1 MKRRAGVRGVRGA
14 RGRRKATRRTG
25 RTVPRIPVP
34 AIAIIAIAAVVAIV
48 VYVVWQQSGDS
59 KPTYEEEARIET
71 DPAPDLP
78 GEFVDLPAI
87 YGGTYPAT
95 ARRVRRAADYRN
107 QGLPPAGGEYW
118 GDTPCPQEPSE
129 APQFCG
135 PAPWRIYR
143 EPWDP
148 EVLVYN
154 LLQGGVVL
162 WYNTTDQAVIDELE
176 QLVLAR
182 LQDGARLVMTPYD
195 EIDEEHIALTAWARR
210 EVFPVSEYKKED
222 VEAFIDAFEGRF
234 NP

>member
-1 MKRRAGVRGVRGA
+1 MSRTKRRAGVRSA

-25 RTVPRIPVP
+25 RTIPRIPIP
-34 AIAIIAIAAVVAIV
+34 AIAITAIVAVVALV
-48 VYVVWQQSGDS
+48 VYVVWQQSIDS
-59 KPTYEEEARIET
+59 EPQYEEEARIET

-78 GEFVDLPAI
+78 GEFVDLPAV

-95 ARRVRRAADYRN
+95 TRRVRSAVDYSD
-107 QGLPPAGGEYW
+107 QGLPPAGGPYW
-118 GDTPCPQEPSE
+118 GDAQCPEEPDE
-129 APQFCG
+129 AAPFCG

-143 EPWDP
+143 EPWEP
-148 EVLVYN
+148 EVLVHN

-176 QLVLAR
+176 ELVLAR
-182 LQDGARLVMTPYD
+182 LQDNYRLVMTPYD
-195 EIDEEHIALTAWARR
+195 DIDEEHIALTAWARR
-210 EVFPVSEYKKED
+210 DIFPVSEYKKED